1 VPGSA
6 WKLPLAL
13 LLALGS
19 ARPIFSAEQWLK
31 IASTHFELYTTAG
44 EKKGREAVLYFEQ
57 VRSLF
62 EKIAKP
68 GEASK
73 TPVRIVAFQS
83 EKQYKPYRLNQA
95 ADAYYVGGPGRDY
108 IVMKSIAPED
118 YPVALHEYFH
128 LIVQHSALRLPVWL
142 NEGMAE
148 IYSTAKPVG
157 KRVQIGEILPGRFR
171 EMQTNRWLDLDTL
184 LSVKRGSPLYTEKD
198 PAGMFYAESWALAH
212 MLYLSNEYWQ
222 KFADFLMQVRPD
234 ETQAA
239 TFQRV
244 YGKSLAEVT
253 HDLEQYL
260 RGTLFNA
267 AVFNVKLEKSAEE
280 PDVRPATAVESDLA
294 LAELLAITRKKDEA
308 RAAYESLARA
318 NPKDAQIEL
327 GWARLAGMNRDRE
340 GVKLHLERAI
350 ELGINDGKVYF
361 DYAMLLHE
369 SGGKDAEMA
378 QMLRKAVELSPDL
391 DEAHYNLGFYAMT
404 ANRFWEAVINLQQV
418 KKLKK
423 EQAPSYFRALA
434 YAYYRLGKPEE
445 GKKNAET
452 ALRYSTD
459 PNDVEMAKKLLTYGT
474 QSAGQPAEPAPD
486 GRPRLKRRDTSPA
499 PDPPQ

>member
-13 LLALGS
+13 LLALGA

-62 EKIAKP
+62 LKIAKP

-83 EKQYKPYRLNQA
+83 EKQYRPYRLNQA
-95 ADAYYVGGPGRDY
+95 ADAYYVGSPGRDY
-108 IVMKSIAPED
+108 IVMKSIASED

-157 KRVQIGEILPGRFR
+157 KQMQIGEILPGRFR
-171 EMQTNRWLDLDTL
+171 EMRMNQWLDLDTL
-184 LSVKRGSPLYTEKD
+184 LSVKHGSPLYTEKD

-222 KFADFLMQVRPD
+222 KFADFLTLIRPD

-244 YGKSLAEVT
+244 YGKSLAEVAK
-253 HDLEQYL
+253 DLEQYL

-267 AVFNVKLEKSAEE
+267 AVFKVTLEKSAGE

-308 RAAYESLARA
+308 KAAYESLARA
-318 NPKDAQIEL
+318 NPKDSQVEL
-327 GWARLAGMNRDRE
+327 GWARLAEMNQDRE
-340 GVKLHLERAI
+340 GVKLHLARAI

-369 SGGKDAEMA
+369 SGGQDAEMA

-391 DEAHYNLGFYAMT
+391 DEAHYNLGFYALNV
-404 ANRFWEAVINLQQV
+404 NRFSEAVINLQQV

-423 EQAPSYFRALA
+423 EQVPSYFRALA

-445 GKKNAET
+445 AKKNAQS
-452 ALRYSTD
+452 ALKYSTD
-459 PNDVEMAKKLLTYGT
+459 PDDVEMARKLLTYGT
-474 QSAGQPAEPAPD
+474 QEPAPD
-486 GRPRLKRRDTSPA
+486 ERPRLKRRE
-499 PDPPQ
+499 